1 MGFSHMTETSV
12 SPQSG
17 PVAEYHLHPDH
28 PQWPR
33 LWRQIND
40 PPPDI
45 HVRGQVDILN
55 APSIAMVGT
64 RRATN
69 RGLAVARAL
78 AAGLAAQGWVV
89 VSGLALGIDGEAHR
103 GALSV
108 QGRSIGVMATGSD
121 RIYPSA
127 HRNLRG
133 RLEEN
138 GCTLTEFPLGTPPLK
153 YHFPR
158 RNRLIAGLAQAV
170 IVVEAPVKSGAM
182 LTAMLA
188 VDYNREVFAV
198 PGPVDLDT
206 SRGCHHLLREGAH
219 LLENVSDVEKVLG
232 RPEIRPCLDGQPKV
246 GNTGE
251 LPEPVPGSAA
261 RWIMDRLDLEGV
273 SRDRLRE
280 RWPATEASW
289 QEGLLALE
297 LAGLIRR
304 LPGGRLARRIWS
316 G

>member
-1 MGFSHMTETSV
+1 MATHDSASCK
-12 SPQSG
+12 
-17 PVAEYHLHPDH
+17 PDPREITIKPGH

-33 LWRQIND
+33 LWEQIND
-40 PPPDI
+40 PPDEI
-45 HVRGQVDILN
+45 RVRGSLAVLN
-55 APSIAMVGT
+55 EPSIAIVGT
-64 RRATN
+64 RRASA
-69 RGLAVARAL
+69 RGLAVAR
-78 AAGLAAQGWVV
+78 GLAAELASRGWVI

-108 QGRSIGVMATGSD
+108 MGRSVGVMATGSD
-121 RIYPSA
+121 RVYPSA
-127 HRNLRG
+127 HRSLKNE
-133 RLEEN
+133 LEHN
-138 GCTLTEFPLGTPPLK
+138 GCTLTEFPPGTPPLK
-153 YHFPR
+153 YHFPQ
-158 RNRLIAGLAQAV
+158 RNRLIVGLALGV
-170 IVVEAPVKSGAM
+170 IVVEAPRKSGAM
-182 LTAMLA
+182 LTANLA

-219 LLENVSDVEKVLG
+219 LVESIDDVTRVLG
-232 RPEIRPCLDGQPKV
+232 LPPRRPEMDPPRDIPSV
-246 GNTGE
+246 AE
-251 LPEPVPGSAA
+251 LPEPQSGSAA

-273 SRDRLRE
+273 FRDWLRE
-280 RWPATEASW
+280 RWPGTEEAW

>member
-1 MGFSHMTETSV
+1 MTELI
-12 SPQSG
+12 SG
-17 PVAEYHLHPDH
+17 PRTGPEAEYHLHPEH
-28 PQWPR
+28 PHWPR

-40 PPPDI
+40 PPSGVY
-45 HVRGQVDILN
+45 VRGQVDILN

-78 AAGLAAQGWVV
+78 AAELAAHGWVI
-89 VSGLALGIDGEAHR
+89 VSGLALGIDGQAHR

-108 QGRSIGVMATGSD
+108 QGRSVGVMATGSD
-121 RIYPSA
+121 RMYPTA
-127 HRNLRG
+127 HRKLRA

-138 GCTLTEFPLGTPPLK
+138 GCTLTEFPRGTPPLK

-158 RNRLIAGLAQAV
+158 RNRLIAGLARGV

-188 VDYNREVFAV
+188 LDYNREVFAV

-219 LLENVSDVEKVLG
+219 LLENVTDVERVLG
-232 RPEIRPCLDGQPKV
+232 RPEPEPGREMVPSIN
-246 GNTGE
+246 NTGE

-261 RWIMDRLDLEGV
+261 RWIVDRLDLEGV

-280 RWPATEASW
+280 RWPGTESSW

-304 LPGGRLARRIWS
+304 LPGGRLASRIWS

>member
-1 MGFSHMTETSV
+1 V
-12 SPQSG
+12 
-17 PVAEYHLHPDH
+17 HLPRPEDHHLKPDH
-28 PQWPR
+28 PLWPK

-40 PPPDI
+40 PPAEI
-45 HVRGQVDILN
+45 HVQGNPAVLN
-55 APSIAMVGT
+55 EPCIAIVGT
-64 RRATN
+64 RRATS
-69 RGLAVARAL
+69 RGLAVARAIAAEL
-78 AAGLAAQGWVV
+78 AAHGWVI

-103 GALSV
+103 GALAV
-108 QGRSIGVMATGSD
+108 QGRSVGIMATGID
-121 RIYPSA
+121 RMYPSA

-133 RLEEN
+133 KLAVD
-138 GCTLTEFPLGTPPLK
+138 GCCLTEYSPGTPPLQ
-153 YHFPR
+153 YHFPQ
-158 RNRLIAGLAQAV
+158 RNRLIAGLTRGV
-170 IVVEAPVKSGAM
+170 IVVEAPKKSGAM

-188 VDYNREVFAV
+188 LDYNREVFAV

-219 LLENVSDVEKVLG
+219 LLESVDDVTRVLG
-232 RPEIRPCLDGQPKV
+232 RPDPLREMKTNI
-246 GNTGE
+246 
-251 LPEPVPGSAA
+251 PEPIHHSAA

-273 SRDRLRE
+273 SRDSLRE
-280 RWPATEASW
+280 RWPGTEESW

>member
-1 MGFSHMTETSV
+1 MAAQNSASCQPKLSEITIKPG
-12 SPQSG
+12 
-17 PVAEYHLHPDH
+17 H
-28 PQWPR
+28 PQWPL
-33 LWRQIND
+33 LWEQIND
-40 PPPDI
+40 PPDEVR
-45 HVRGQVDILN
+45 VRGSLAVLN
-55 APSIAMVGT
+55 EPAIAIVGT
-64 RRATN
+64 RRASA

-78 AAGLAAQGWVV
+78 AAELAAHGWVI

-121 RIYPSA
+121 RVYPSA
-127 HRNLRG
+127 HRALKSK
-133 RLEEN
+133 LEID
-138 GCTLTEFPLGTPPLK
+138 GCTLTEFPPGTPPLK
-153 YHFPR
+153 FHFPQ
-158 RNRLIAGLAQAV
+158 RNRLIAGLALGI
-170 IVVEAPVKSGAM
+170 IVVEAPRKSGAM
-182 LTAMLA
+182 LTANLA

-198 PGPVDLDT
+198 PGPVDLET

-219 LLENVSDVEKVLG
+219 LVESANDITRVLG
-232 RPEIRPCLDGQPKV
+232 LPAGNRESDIRQNDLRGDV
-246 GNTGE
+246 M
-251 LPEPVPGSAA
+251 PEPNSGSAA

-273 SRDRLRE
+273 SRDGLRE
-280 RWPATEASW
+280 RWPGTEDAW

>member
-1 MGFSHMTETSV
+1 MTGTTV
-12 SPQSG
+12 RPGSG
-17 PVAEYHLHPDH
+17 SDHEYHLHPDH
-28 PQWPR
+28 PHWPQ

-40 PPPDI
+40 PPLQI
-45 HVRGQVDILN
+45 HVRGRVEILN
-55 APSIAMVGT
+55 APAIAMVGT

-78 AAGLAAQGWVV
+78 AAELAAHGWVI

-108 QGRSIGVMATGSD
+108 QGRSVGVMATGSD
-121 RIYPSA
+121 RMFPPA
-127 HRNLRG
+127 HRNLRA
-133 RLEEN
+133 RLEKD
-138 GCTLTEFPLGTPPLK
+138 GCTLTEFSRGTPPLK

-158 RNRLIAGLAQAV
+158 RNRLIAGLSRAV

-188 VDYNREVFAV
+188 VDYDREVFAV

-219 LLENVSDVEKVLG
+219 LLENVTDVERVLG
-232 RPEIRPCLDGQPKV
+232 RPETESGLEVAPVANPS
-246 GNTGE
+246 GE
-251 LPEPVPGSAA
+251 LPDPVPGSAA

-280 RWPATEASW
+280 RWPGTESSW

>member
-1 MGFSHMTETSV
+1 MSE
-12 SPQSG
+12 PQTRPRPG
-17 PVAEYHLHPDH
+17 AAAEYHLHPDH
-28 PQWPR
+28 PHWPG

-40 PPPDI
+40 PPQEV

-55 APSIAMVGT
+55 APAIAMVGT

-78 AAGLAAQGWVV
+78 AAELAAHGWVI
-89 VSGLALGIDGEAHR
+89 VSGLALGIDAEAHR

-108 QGRSIGVMATGSD
+108 QGRSVGVMATGSD
-121 RIYPSA
+121 LIYPTA
-127 HRNLRG
+127 HRSLRG

-158 RNRLIAGLAQAV
+158 RNRLIAGLAAGV

-188 VDYNREVFAV
+188 VDYDREVFAV

-219 LLENVSDVEKVLG
+219 LLENVTDVERVLG
-232 RPEIRPCLDGQPKV
+232 RPEPQPVSKV
-246 GNTGE
+246 IQASTNTGE
-251 LPEPVPGSAA
+251 FPEPLPGSAA

-280 RWPATEASW
+280 RWPGNESAW